1 MLAWISTI
9 WGFVAFVACFVC
21 LITVAPK
28 VSDSVQVTDAPDFS
42 RPAELSLDTYPRQT
56 DDPSLP
62 PLFLLTSAMP
72 TRS

>member
-9 WGFVAFVACFVC
+9 WGFVAFVAVSI
-21 LITVAPK
+21 LLATLGPK
-28 VSDSVQVTDAPDFS
+28 VSDSVHVTDAPDFS

-56 DDPSLP
+56 DDPDVP

-72 TRS
+72 TR